1 MHAIDCLGRDGGEHQ
16 SFDRKT
22 TKAVA
27 SICEYLSSNPLG
39 LFGTILE

>member
-1 MHAIDCLGRDGGEHQ
+1 MPSIVWAGMGVSINHSH
-16 SFDRKT
+16 RKT